1 MGKDESGDL
10 MRYESNYYGITSL
23 GPSLVHHGIKGQK
36 WGIRRF
42 QYEDGSLTTAGKARY
57 NEGGSMAEGMRYSSR
72 RKKAMARKEAIGS
85 FKSSASE
92 KAGKAG
98 EFLSKAGERNIKNGK
113 DKPSISAM
121 ESITKN
127 ASSGVESASKLAK
140 DVHSIREARKP
151 KEPITMSDEELR
163 KAINRLNMERQYRD
177 LVNSQSTS
185 SGYEYAQSVLSATG
199 NVLGVVGAGLGIAL
213 TVKQLRDK

>member
-57 NEGGSMAEGMRYSSR
+57 NEGGSMAEGMRYSSQ
-72 RKKAMARKEAIGS
+72 RKKAIARKGTWYDRKSGS
-85 FKSSASE
+85 GKASNASE
-92 KAGKAG
+92 MLVKAT
-98 EFLSKAGERNIKNGK
+98 ERNIKNGK
-113 DKPSISAM
+113 DKPNISAL
-121 ESITKN
+121 ESMTKN

-213 TVKQLRDK
+213 TVKQLRGK